1 MDSLSPL
8 QAPGSTALPTPV
20 PTSLPTSLP
29 TPEPRTV
36 LCVDDEPHVLSALRR
51 ALRMPGLV
59 VHIASGGPEALALLA
74 QQPVN
79 LVISDMRMPG
89 MNGTELLAQV
99 QQRHP
104 DIVRVVLTGQAD
116 LGDTIAA
123 INRGSIFRYLQKPWD
138 DVELRQVVAQGLER
152 QALEQERLRLLALTQ
167 QQNQALSDANALLE
181 QRVAERTAALAG
193 AIDRLKQTHITSIQV
208 FSNLLEQR
216 SGRLLGHGRRVA
228 DMARRIGQAMGL
240 ADDAL
245 QELRLA
251 GLLHDI
257 GLIGLPD
264 HVLQRPAA
272 RLTGEDLALYRQHPA
287 AGESYLMA
295 LDEMQGVSAVI
306 RAHHE
311 RHDGMGFP
319 DGCSGPGI
327 PLGSRILAVADS
339 YDSLQHNL
347 VVDTAATPA
356 QARTLIRHS
365 RGTQFD
371 PEVVDV
377 FLHITETERPR
388 HAGDLHLNTSQL
400 KPGMVLA
407 SDLISTQGLLMLTPG
422 QRLNAALIQ
431 RIREFEAREGGQL
444 VLNIRP
450 GSAEAP

>member
-1 MDSLSPL
+1 MDPL
-8 QAPGSTALPTPV
+8 
-20 PTSLPTSLP
+20 SLPNP
-29 TPEPRTV
+29 DPKTV

-51 ALRMPGLV
+51 ALRSPGLV
-59 VHIASGGPEALALLA
+59 VQTAPSGPEALALLA
-74 QQPVN
+74 QHSVN
-79 LVISDMRMPG
+79 VVISDMRMPG

-104 DIVRVVLTGQAD
+104 DVVRVVLTGQAD

-138 DVELRQVVAQGLER
+138 DIELRQVVGQGLER
-152 QALEQERLRLLALTQ
+152 QALEQERRRLLALTQ
-167 QQNQALSDANALLE
+167 EQNQALGDANVLLE
-181 QRVAERTAALAG
+181 QRVAERTAALAS
-193 AIDRLKQTHITSIQV
+193 AMERLKHTHITSIQV

-216 SGRLLGHGRRVA
+216 CGRLLGHGRRVA
-228 DMARRIGQAMGL
+228 DMARRIGEAVGL
-240 ADDAL
+240 TDDAL

-264 HVLQRPAA
+264 HVLHRPAG
-272 RLTGEDLALYRQHPA
+272 RLSGEDLVLYRQHPA

-295 LDEMQGVSAVI
+295 LDEMQGVAALI

-339 YDSLQHNL
+339 FDALQHSL
-347 VVDTAATPA
+347 VVDGAASVA
-356 QARTLIRHS
+356 EARTLIRHS

-377 FLHITETERPR
+377 FLHITETGRTR
-388 HAGDLHLNTSQL
+388 HADDLHLHTSQL

-407 SDLISTQGLLMLTPG
+407 ADLLSTQGMLMLTPG
-422 QRLNAALIQ
+422 QRLSEPLIQ
-431 RIREFEAREGGQL
+431 RIREFEARDGGQL
-444 VLNIRP
+444 VLTIRR
-450 GSAEAP
+450 G

>member
-1 MDSLSPL
+1 MDTA
-8 QAPGSTALPTPV
+8 APTAPP
-20 PTSLPTSLP
+20 PATS
-29 TPEPRTV
+29 TV

-51 ALRMPGLV
+51 ALHSPGLV
-59 VHIASGGPEALALLA
+59 VRTIGSGAEALALLA
-74 QQPVN
+74 QQPVD

-89 MNGTELLAQV
+89 MTGTQLLAQV
-99 QQRHP
+99 QQMHP

-123 INRGSIFRYLQKPWD
+123 INSGSIFRYLQKPWD
-138 DVELRQVVAQGLER
+138 DAELRQVVAQGLER
-152 QALEQERLRLLALTQ
+152 QALEQERRRLLALTRA
-167 QQNQALSDANALLE
+167 QNDALRDANVLLE
-181 QRVAERTAALAG
+181 QRVAERTAELAG
-193 AIDRLKQTHITSIQV
+193 ANERLKHTHVTSIQV

-272 RLTGEDLALYRQHPA
+272 RLTGPDLALYRQHPA

-295 LDEMQGVSAVI
+295 LDEMQGVAALI

-319 DGCSGPGI
+319 DGCAGPGI
-327 PLGSRILAVADS
+327 PAGSRILAVADAF
-339 YDSLQHNL
+339 DALQHNL
-347 VVDTAATPA
+347 LVDSATTAA

-377 FLHITETERPR
+377 FLHITEVDRPQR
-388 HAGDLHLNTSQL
+388 VGEVQLNTTQL

-407 SDLISTQGLLMLTPG
+407 ADLLSSQGMLMLTPG
-422 QRLNAALIQ
+422 QHLNEPLIQ
-431 RIREFEAREGGQL
+431 RIRQFEAREGGQL
-444 VLNIRP
+444 VLRIRAATAD
-450 GSAEAP
+450 GA